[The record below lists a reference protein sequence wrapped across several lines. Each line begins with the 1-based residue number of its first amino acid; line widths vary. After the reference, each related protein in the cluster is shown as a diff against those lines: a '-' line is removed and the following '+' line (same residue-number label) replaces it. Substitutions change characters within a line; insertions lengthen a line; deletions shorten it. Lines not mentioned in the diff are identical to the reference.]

1 LENGGT
7 PAVTYPVLLLFSFGL
22 LLLLLLAWV
31 LRDPRKQ
38 VNRASTLGAA
48 EESGRRH
55 VTYFPQMKQALAT
68 EDFAFLN
75 SRGSR
80 ALSRR
85 VRKERQK
92 LALAYLAC
100 LRGDFLRLWRLARV
114 IASMSQQVGMEQ
126 EFERLQLGLAFS
138 WRYEMIRIKFLLGF
152 APLPE
157 LGTLSEV
164 ISRMSI
170 RLETAMNDLGERAA
184 LAAKLASSLDGR
196 GLDTP

>member
-1 LENGGT
+1 M
-7 PAVTYPVLLLFSFGL
+7 TYPVLLLFSFGL

-38 VNRASTLGAA
+38 VNRASTLGSA

-80 ALSRR
+80 TLSQR

-92 LALAYLAC
+92 VALAYLAC

-114 IASMSQQVGMEQ
+114 IASMSQQVGMAQ

>member
-1 LENGGT
+1 MNFS
-7 PAVTYPVLLLFSFGL
+7 PLLLFSFGI

-38 VNRASTLGAA
+38 VNGGATLGSA
-48 EESGRRH
+48 EESSRRH
-55 VTYFPQMKQALAT
+55 VTYFPQMKQALAA

-92 LALAYLAC
+92 VALAYLTC

-114 IASMSQQVGMEQ
+114 IASMSQQVGMAQ
-126 EFERLQLGLAFS
+126 ELERLQLGLAFS

-157 LGTLSEV
+157 LGFLSEV

-184 LAAKLASSLDGR
+184 LAAKLVSSLDRR